1 MVYLILF
8 IQYKD
13 FDISTRTFFH
23 LGKIALLQ
31 IHLYITNIFDILIL
45 SYQKVNVMK
54 IVVDAMGGDNA
65 PEQIVLGAIDAV
77 KQDKDLTV
85 VLVGDEDKI
94 KAVPQYLEQTQ
105 AVLSHIEIV
114 SAKDVITNDDTPTL
128 AIKTKKDSSL
138 VKAFDVLNNDSEV
151 GGFVSAGSTGA
162 VLVGAFMKVRRIRG
176 VSRPALAPVLPT
188 IKGNGVVL
196 CDCGAN
202 VDCKPVNLQHFA
214 VMASAYAEAML
225 DVKNPRVGLLN
236 NGVEEHKGNEL
247 AQQTYDLL
255 KHTDCI
261 NFVGNCEARDILSG
275 DFDVV
280 VCDGFNGNIA
290 LKSAEGTANT
300 VLSLIKEGVY
310 SGGLGGKIGAML
322 LKPVFKSVKKKMDY
336 NAHGGACFLGV
347 NKIVIKSHGSSK
359 AKSITASI
367 LQAKTLAEHNVCD
380 KINEGIKAL
389 AVEDVESV

>member
-1 MVYLILF
+1 
-8 IQYKD
+8 
-13 FDISTRTFFH
+13 
-23 LGKIALLQ
+23 
-31 IHLYITNIFDILIL
+31 
-45 SYQKVNVMK
+45 MK
-54 IVVDAMGGDNA
+54 IIVDAMGGDNA
-65 PEQIVLGAIDAV
+65 PEQVVRGAIDAV
-77 KQDKDLTV
+77 KQYKDLIV
-85 VLVGDEDKI
+85 VLVGNQDAITE
-94 KAVPQYLEQTQ
+94 VPQYAEESRD
-105 AVLSHIEIV
+105 VLSRIEIIHA
-114 SAKDVITNDDTPTL
+114 SDVITNDDTPTM
-128 AIKTKKDSSL
+128 AIKTKKESSL
-138 VKAFDVLNNDSEV
+138 VKAFDALNEDAQA

-214 VMASAYAEAML
+214 VMASAYASAML
-225 DVKNPRVGLLN
+225 GVENPRVGLLN

-247 AQQTYDLL
+247 TQQTYDLL
-255 KHTDCI
+255 KQTECI
-261 NFVGNCEARDILSG
+261 NFVGNCEARDILSS

-310 SGGLGGKIGAML
+310 SGGLKSKLGAVML
-322 LKPVFKSVKKKMDY
+322 KDVFKGVKKKMDY

-347 NKIVIKSHGSSK
+347 NKVVIKSHGSSK
-359 AKSITASI
+359 YKSISASI
-367 LQAKTLAEHNVCD
+367 LQAKTLAECNVCE
-380 KINEGIKAL
+380 KINDGIKAL
-389 AVEDVESV
+389 ADSDGEIA